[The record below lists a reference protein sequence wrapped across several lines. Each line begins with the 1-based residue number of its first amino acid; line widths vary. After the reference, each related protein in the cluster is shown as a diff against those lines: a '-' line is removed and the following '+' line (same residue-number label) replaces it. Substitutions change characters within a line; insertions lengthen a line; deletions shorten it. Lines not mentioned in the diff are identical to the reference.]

1 MSAIKGAVTLA
12 AAALMLYS
20 GIRAIDN
27 IAVRRHNKRVM
38 EAEEIL
44 TPILEEQFAHLSPAR
59 KDKFMDMEGV
69 QTVIDQFMKGGR
81 TAESLKHM
89 LTFYRHNFV

>member
-12 AAALMLYS
+12 AAAMILYT

-27 IAVRRHNKRVM
+27 LAVRRHNKQVM
-38 EAEEIL
+38 EAEKVL
-44 TPILEEQFAHLSPAR
+44 TPILEEQFADLTPER
-59 KDKFMDMEGV
+59 KDKFMDIEGV

-81 TAESLKHM
+81 TADSLKHM
-89 LTFYRHNFV
+89 LTFYRRNFV